1 MVNMISIFLGIV
13 FGSISYL
20 VINFWMA
27 PLLEY
32 LKVKYHIASDI
43 VFYANVFDSSNL
55 SPEYLERKKRGQEE
69 IRKHAAEILARYYT
83 LPRWYRKYLKIVK
96 ESPVKASKCLI
107 GLSNS
112 DDYRSSVPL
121 ASQARESL
129 RMPSDE

>member
-43 VFYANVFDSSNL
+43 VFNADIFDSSNT
-55 SPEYLERKKRGQEE
+55 SPEYLERKKRGQEK

-83 LPRWYRKYLKIVK
+83 LPRWYRKYLKIVN
-96 ESPVKASKCLI
+96 ESPVEASKRLI

-112 DDYRSSVPL
+112 DNYKNGVPL
-121 ASQARESL
+121 ARQVRELL